1 MPVWSIFIFC
11 NTEEGEEHMKK
22 ILYYLPSIIFNVIEM
37 LVIFLVGIS
46 LRIPIK
52 DILLIFILFAIIRI
66 QLGGALHYKSPIRCA
81 IWSTIVFAS
90 LFIVSKVGPE
100 IAFPIVIFSGY
111 ILTTKGNI
119 QDILMWK
126 SGSNYMDID
135 EFIKYAITDDRKKKI
150 NEFEKRLRSEE
161 PQLYDIYSLRFKE
174 GYKHYQIQKMLDISG
189 SRLTEK
195 LNRIATSF
203 RIFCK

>member
-1 MPVWSIFIFC
+1 
-11 NTEEGEEHMKK
+11 MKK
-22 ILYYLPSIIFNVIEM
+22 ILYYLPSIIFNVIEI

-46 LRIPIK
+46 LNTPFK

-66 QLGGALHYKSPIRCA
+66 QLGGALHYKNPLRCA
-81 IWSTIVFAS
+81 IWSVIVFTS
-90 LFIVSKVGPE
+90 LFIVVKVGFE
-100 IAFPIVIFSGY
+100 IALPIVIFSGY

-119 QDILMWK
+119 QDIFMWK
-126 SGSNYMDID
+126 HDSNYIDID
-135 EFIKYAITDDRKKKI
+135 EFIKYAVDDIRKSKI
-150 NEFEKRLRSEE
+150 LEFEKRLKAEE

-174 GYKHYQIQKMLDISG
+174 GYKHYQIQKMLDIPG

>member
-1 MPVWSIFIFC
+1 
-11 NTEEGEEHMKK
+11 MKK

-150 NEFEKRLRSEE
+150 
-161 PQLYDIYSLRFKE
+161 KE
-174 GYKHYQIQKMLDISG
+174 I
-189 SRLTEK
+189 
-195 LNRIATSF
+195 
-203 RIFCK
+203 

>member
-1 MPVWSIFIFC
+1 
-11 NTEEGEEHMKK
+11 MKK

-52 DILLIFILFAIIRI
+52 DILIIFILFAIIRI

>member
-1 MPVWSIFIFC
+1 
-11 NTEEGEEHMKK
+11 MKK
-22 ILYYLPSIIFNVIEM
+22 ILYYLPSIIFNVIET

-46 LRIPIK
+46 LNVSIK
-52 DILLIFILFAIIRI
+52 DILLIFIIFAIVRI
-66 QLGGALHYKSPIRCA
+66 QIGGALHYKSPIRCA
-81 IWSTIVFAS
+81 IWSTLVFAS
-90 LFIVSKVGPE
+90 LFILSKVGYQ
-100 IAFPIVIFSGY
+100 IALPIIIFCGY
-111 ILTTKGNI
+111 ILTSKGNI

-126 SGSNYMDID
+126 SGSNYIDID
-135 EFIKYAITDDRKKKI
+135 EFLKYAVTSERKKKI
-150 NEFEKRLRSEE
+150 KEFEKRLKAEE